1 MIMSKMVLDSMS
13 KFPVPVMRD
22 RQMIYSKDTGLD
34 VWLKKLREEYRE
46 AAVEAADGNTEALAM
61 ELQDIIHVCTTWQAT
76 LGYNLDKR
84 QVLCQRVNFKNFKR
98 GYFSLNG
105 ADLAY
110 SLKKGLLIKES
121 EKKA

>member
-1 MIMSKMVLDSMS
+1 MMSEIVLDSMS

-34 VWLKKLREEYRE
+34 AWLKKLREEYRE
-46 AAVEAADGNTEALAM
+46 AAIEAADGNIEALAM
-61 ELQDIIHVCTTWQAT
+61 ELQDIIHVCTTWQET

-84 QVLCQRVNFKNFKR
+84 QALCQRVNFKNFKR
-98 GYFSLNG
+98 GYFSLKG

>member
-1 MIMSKMVLDSMS
+1 MMSEMVLDSMS

-34 VWLKKLREEYRE
+34 AWLKKLREEYRE
-46 AAVEAADGNTEALAM
+46 AAIEAADGNIEALAM
-61 ELQDIIHVCTTWQAT
+61 ELQDIIHVCTTWQET

-84 QVLCQRVNFKNFKR
+84 QALCQRVNFKNFKR
-98 GYFSLNG
+98 GYFSLKG

>member
-1 MIMSKMVLDSMS
+1 MMSEIVLDSMS

-34 VWLKKLREEYRE
+34 AWLKKLREEYRE
-46 AAVEAADGNTEALAM
+46 AAIEAADGNIEALAM
-61 ELQDIIHVCTTWQAT
+61 ELQDIIHVCTTWQET

-84 QVLCQRVNFKNFKR
+84 QALCQRVNFKNFKR
-98 GYFSLNG
+98 GYFSLQG

>member
-1 MIMSKMVLDSMS
+1 MMSEMVLDSMS

-34 VWLKKLREEYRE
+34 AWLKKLREEYRE
-46 AAVEAADGNTEALAM
+46 AAIEAADGNIEALAM
-61 ELQDIIHVCTTWQAT
+61 ELQDIIHVCTTWQET

-84 QVLCQRVNFKNFKR
+84 QALCQRVNFKNFKR
-98 GYFSLNG
+98 GYFSLQG